1 MRKLTVP
8 LIALVLVASAF
19 AAVAKLTRDRRA
31 ARAENAVLAERLAR
45 AEAVSAAVVK
55 IDKLYRESQ
64 DANAAL
70 TGRLA
75 IAEAASQS
83 CRTEFKDAV
92 ADRPKSKKRRP
103 ARREIKLPGFND

>member
-1 MRKLTVP
+1 MRRFALP
-8 LIALVLVASAF
+8 IIALALVASSF
-19 AAVAKLTRDRRA
+19 GAVVKLRRDRRA
-31 ARAENAVLAERLAR
+31 AREENAVLAERLAR

-92 ADRPKSKKRRP
+92 ADRPKSKKRSRKM
-103 ARREIKLPGFND
+103 KLPGFNN

>member
-1 MRKLTVP
+1 MRKLAVP
-8 LIALVLVASAF
+8 IIALALVASAF
-19 AAVAKLTRDRRA
+19 AAVVKLNRDRVS

-55 IDKLYRESQ
+55 IDQLYHESQ

-92 ADRPKSKKRRP
+92 AERPKSKKRP
-103 ARREIKLPGFND
+103 ARRKMNLPGFNN